1 MHMRATRLTTVL
13 GSGLALAA
21 LAACSAAPGPTPV
34 TTSPTVLASESPAP
48 DAGTCLDVE
57 PYPDVPVHELNA
69 TLPVDALDAGFSQS
83 ELQLWRGDTSACG
96 GSIPTPI
103 VAACSVTEID
113 FQNPTPIILWRGAD
127 QLAAAI
133 FAEGATG
140 MLYEEVSGGTTYGGV
155 FRYQLTAWRYPTEAA
170 AAESGL
176 FDLVTDCGGTP
187 TDLQG
192 LPALALAQGGDPF
205 LVAYRVGAYVYTV
218 DNRIGPDENGVE
230 HPLADTETGRLP
242 AQALSTIATWW
253 ATHGVVADNT
263 ASVV

>member
-1 MHMRATRLTTVL
+1 
-13 GSGLALAA
+13 
-21 LAACSAAPGPTPV
+21 
-34 TTSPTVLASESPAP
+34 
-48 DAGTCLDVE
+48 LDVE